1 MLSEEDIEI
10 LLSALD
16 AWEKSPSTG
25 QLVGTLIG
33 AMFLPKD
40 KAQENAEKEE
50 REAEE
55 KIKQR
60 KYQAISIKAKLLTM
74 MTAAVASDAAKFM
87 TE

>member
-16 AWEKSPSTG
+16 AWEKSPSNSR
-25 QLVGTLIG
+25 LVGTLIG

-40 KAQENAEKEE
+40 KALENAEKEE

-60 KYQAISIKAKLLTM
+60 KYQAISIKAKLLTK
-74 MTAAVASDAAKFM
+74 MTAAGASDAAKFM